1 VFTTRLFA
9 CSKQRLPPSL
19 QVTLW
24 QIVKGMLTGPVTLLN
39 WSFVR
44 DDQSLQA
51 TCLQLAMAVREEVLN

>member
-9 CSKQRLPPSL
+9 CSKQCLPPSL